1 MRHLKYLLSLVVI
14 VWALVAAQHA
24 IASEVSLV
32 WNTVSNADGYK
43 VYCGIVSREYAPEAD
58 VGSLTTH
65 TIELDDGQ
73 LYYFAVTAYN
83 VWGESLFSKEVSA
96 YLVPEGDREAPIP
109 PQLQPGCN
117 VIYIVPSGTVTI
129 KITVLSP

>member
-1 MRHLKYLLSLVVI
+1 MRHLKYLIALVII
-14 VWALVAAQHA
+14 VWALVAAQQA
-24 IASEVSLV
+24 IASEVNLV

-43 VYCGIVSREYAPEAD
+43 MYCGIVSREYGPEVD
-58 VGSLTTH
+58 VGDKTTH
-65 TIELDDGQ
+65 AIDLEDGQ

-83 VWGESLFSKEVSA
+83 VWGESGFSREVSA
-96 YLVPEGDREAPIP
+96 LLVKEADRELPIS

-129 KITVLSP
+129 NITVSP